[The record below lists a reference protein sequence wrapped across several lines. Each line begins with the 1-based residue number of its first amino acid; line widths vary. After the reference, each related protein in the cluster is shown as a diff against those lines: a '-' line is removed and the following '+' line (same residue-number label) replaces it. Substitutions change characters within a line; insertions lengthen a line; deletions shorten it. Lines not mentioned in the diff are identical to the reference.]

1 MAADSQGTPLD
12 AERYISLETFRR
24 DGTGVKTPV
33 WAAPLD
39 GRLVVV
45 TDGTSFKVKR
55 LRANP
60 KFKAAPCDARGKV
73 KSSTWYDGTAR
84 ILQDDA
90 EKQKAIAALRQKYG
104 WQIRLL
110 DVFSFLGGRIGR
122 RAYLELAIPKQPVSR
137 PGSRPGSGWRS
148 GARDRAARAAPGT

>member
-1 MAADSQGTPLD
+1 MVAAPADAKGTPLD
-12 AERYISLETFRR
+12 SERYISLETFRR

-60 KFKAAPCDARGKV
+60 KFRVAACDVRGHIKGG
-73 KSSTWYDGTAR
+73 WHDGIGRVLTDEADR
-84 ILQDDA
+84 
-90 EKQKAIAALRQKYG
+90 KNAIAALRKKYG
-104 WQIRLL
+104 WQIRVL
-110 DVFSFLGGRIGR
+110 DFFSFLGRRLGR
-122 RAYLELAIPKQPVSR
+122 RAFLELAIPK
-137 PGSRPGSGWRS
+137 
-148 GARDRAARAAPGT
+148 

>member
-60 KFKAAPCDARGKV
+60 KLRVAACDVRGNV
-73 KSSTWYDGTAR
+73 KGGWHEGIGRVLTDEG
-84 ILQDDA
+84 D
-90 EKQKAIAALRQKYG
+90 QKRAISALRQKYG
-104 WQIRLL
+104 WQIRIL
-110 DVFSFLGGRIGR
+110 DFFSFLGRRLGR
-122 RAYLELAIPKQPVSR
+122 RAFLELAIPK
-137 PGSRPGSGWRS
+137 
-148 GARDRAARAAPGT
+148 